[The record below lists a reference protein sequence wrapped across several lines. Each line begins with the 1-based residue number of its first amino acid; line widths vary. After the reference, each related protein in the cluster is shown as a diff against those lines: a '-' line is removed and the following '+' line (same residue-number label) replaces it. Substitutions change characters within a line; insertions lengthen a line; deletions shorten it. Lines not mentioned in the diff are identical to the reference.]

1 MERAVD
7 VITFS
12 YLNEHVDAHGYLNI
26 FDDVEDRFIVSPL
39 VLLIA
44 QQSSNLFKTKDYDL
58 DRSCFKHYSEL
69 KDTDEKY
76 AISFGVCRD
85 PDWWT
90 GVIGGLKNPFDL
102 LCEDYRKDLSSGR
115 AKLILD
121 SSHEGHHGEW
131 LWDWFHFHLD
141 RCNIQPSHF
150 IFVTGNWLAE
160 RQYENWCK
168 KFNVNNQITVVS
180 HFQFEPVIYGASTE
194 NEDLLTTFKHY
205 KYKEENCE
213 NIALYNCLQ
222 KRPRAHRLWLVY
234 YLKLFGLL
242 DEGINTCNTLNNG
255 VEEVYMLRRRMSKRD
270 IKDLKSILP
279 LFENEKYMHYD
290 AEHKQAFE
298 NVDCGMF
305 LTKLNEEI
313 MYDSWLTL
321 VSEASFSEEDETCFV
336 SEKTFKP
343 IAVGHPFI
351 VYGNKNSLKYLRELG
366 YQTFDP
372 YINEEYDSLEGW
384 DRVVAIMREL
394 ERLSRLTSQQKLE
407 WFKQLLPILRHN
419 KSKME
424 YNCRVLVSSAIQKV
438 EKAILC

>member
-141 RCNIQPSHF
+141 RCNIQPSQF

-205 KYKEENCE
+205 KYKEENFE

-313 MYDSWLTL
+313 MYD
-321 VSEASFSEEDETCFV
+321 
-336 SEKTFKP
+336 
-343 IAVGHPFI
+343 
-351 VYGNKNSLKYLRELG
+351 
-366 YQTFDP
+366 
-372 YINEEYDSLEGW
+372 
-384 DRVVAIMREL
+384 
-394 ERLSRLTSQQKLE
+394 TS
-407 WFKQLLPILRHN
+407 
-419 KSKME
+419 
-424 YNCRVLVSSAIQKV
+424 
-438 EKAILC
+438 